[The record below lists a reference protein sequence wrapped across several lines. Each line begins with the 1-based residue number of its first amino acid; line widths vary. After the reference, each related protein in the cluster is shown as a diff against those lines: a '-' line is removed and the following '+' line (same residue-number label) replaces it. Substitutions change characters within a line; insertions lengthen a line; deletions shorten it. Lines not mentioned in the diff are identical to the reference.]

1 MSVKVDQI
9 IRTERKSTEISVS
22 VEGYIIVRAPLGE
35 PIEKIE
41 EIIESKKFWLLRT
54 QQITKAKYLN
64 DLHKKYLFLS
74 LKVSIFFTISSSE
87 I

>member
-35 PIEKIE
+35 TIEKIE
-41 EIIESKKFWLLRT
+41 EIRVVD
-54 QQITKAKYLN
+54 KA
-64 DLHKKYLFLS
+64 
-74 LKVSIFFTISSSE
+74 LKE
-87 I
+87 E

>member
-54 QQITKAKYLN
+54 QQITKAKYL
-64 DLHKKYLFLS
+64 S
-74 LKVSIFFTISSSE
+74 LIHI
-87 I
+87 